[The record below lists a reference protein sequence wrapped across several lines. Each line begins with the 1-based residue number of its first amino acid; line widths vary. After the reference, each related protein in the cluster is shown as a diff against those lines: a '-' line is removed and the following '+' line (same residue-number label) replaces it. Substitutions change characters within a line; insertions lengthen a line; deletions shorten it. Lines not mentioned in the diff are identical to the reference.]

1 MAFGLGDILQTLQQ
15 GVTAIN
21 NLTTQIRA
29 TFPQATT
36 SSTAAPTSLGTITF
50 TSSQAAGFL
59 LVALSSGSTVK
70 IPYYPQ

>member
-21 NLTTQIRA
+21 NLTTQIRT

-36 SSTAAPTSLGTITF
+36 SSTAAPATAGTITF
-50 TSSQAAGFL
+50 TSSQASGYL
-59 LVALSSGSTVK
+59 LVALSSGVTVK
-70 IPYYPQ
+70 FPYYPQ

>member
-21 NLTTQIRA
+21 KLTAQIA
-29 TFPQATT
+29 TTFPQATT
-36 SSTAAPTSLGTITF
+36 SSTAAPSAVGAITY
-50 TSSQAAGFL
+50 TSSEATGFL
-59 LVALSSGSTVK
+59 LVALSSGVTVK